1 MSTTTLT
8 PAGTATSCSSCGRP
22 TAPRTSPRPGVARAG
37 SRGLCTTCERSARDH
52 GTIEDHP
59 RPTRCRF
66 VVADDY
72 RTLIESRA
80 ATTRVQAAQRL
91 GMTLDA
97 LDRALYRA
105 GVDLAAVP
113 RTGARPAGWG
123 RR

>member
-1 MSTTTLT
+1 MSTSTLT
-8 PAGTATSCSSCGRP
+8 PTATSTSCSACGRA
-22 TAPRTSPRPGVARAG
+22 TCPRTSPRPGVARAG

-52 GTIEDHP
+52 GTIDDHP

-66 VVADDY
+66 VVADEY
-72 RTLIESRA
+72 RALIESRT
-80 ATTRVQAAQRL
+80 ATTRAEAARRL
-91 GMTLDA
+91 DMTLDA

-123 RR
+123 RK